1 MTTIEPSDTA
11 QGLAC
16 ACTRVRRLDRALTH
30 LYDDA
35 LAPSGLHVTQYAL
48 LSKLATLGRVALT
61 RMADELAVER
71 TTLTRNLAPLQRD
84 GLVLVEHGSDR
95 RTRFV
100 KLTDDGRAALER
112 ARPLWRL
119 AQERVAAGLG
129 HDRFDALLD
138 ELADVEA
145 RIR

>member
-1 MTTIEPSDTA
+1 MDKRDDSQPI
-11 QGLAC
+11 AC

-48 LSKLATLGRVALT
+48 LSKLAALGRVTLT

-84 GLVLVEHGSDR
+84 GLVLVEPGSDR
-95 RTRFV
+95 RTRYV
-100 KLTDDGRAALER
+100 DLTDAGRAALEQ
-112 ARPLWRL
+112 ARPLWRA
-119 AQERVAAGLG
+119 AQARVAVGLG
-129 HDRFDALLD
+129 RERFDALLN

-145 RIR
+145 LIR